1 MNSIS
6 LHQKEN
12 YFCLFQ
18 SSLSPH
24 LWHSLPS
31 FPPTYLSTK
40 LVPKYG
46 FCNSLK
52 WVSRSSTSLEVL
64 SGVIRVRCGGMTQI
78 NDDEFE
84 EMGMWRL
91 TKTGTGIGIGIG
103 IGGQLGVWK
112 LSLPLLWDFHF
123 GSNSNVSLKTKKIF
137 LFFPSYFLRKMI
149 K

>member
-1 MNSIS
+1 M
-6 LHQKEN
+6 
-12 YFCLFQ
+12 
-18 SSLSPH
+18 
-24 LWHSLPS
+24 
-31 FPPTYLSTK
+31 
-40 LVPKYG
+40 PKYG

-103 IGGQLGVWK
+103 IGGQLGV
-112 LSLPLLWDFHF
+112 
-123 GSNSNVSLKTKKIF
+123 
-137 LFFPSYFLRKMI
+137 
-149 K
+149 